1 MKRLKSI
8 DIFRGLSILWMLVAH
23 LQHWWLRK
31 EDLWVYYFTWAI
43 FDVIGSA
50 GFLFIAGISTT
61 ISYKNRLIKAE
72 NSENYNLKM
81 LRTEYMF
88 RASFILFLAI
98 LYNFVS
104 VVRTGNLLFIW
115 TWFVLL
121 TTAVS
126 LFIAWPLLK
135 ILKSVRI
142 ILGAVI
148 WILNQ
153 YILAFLSGYKGQ
165 VNSYGILFYIFYNTT
180 EVDPI
185 LSFFP
190 FFLFGTVIGEVLFD
204 VYRIN
209 NQVERNLA
217 LKNKLVFPLS
227 VIGAC
232 LIAFGILFEFPTF
245 LQHRTFPWMIYSLG
259 VDLLFFSILITAE
272 EFLFNE
278 TKRNYNFLF
287 YYSYYSLT
295 IYLAHNVLYYVFN
308 SQLNAYNIWYFILV
322 TIIITSF
329 ALMILHKTLGRKASV
344 KQIITR
350 LGAGLAEKFE
360 RRRQINDKS
369 KSL

>member
-1 MKRLKSI
+1 MKRLKSL

-31 EDLWVYYFTWAI
+31 EDLWVYHFTWAL

-98 LYNFVS
+98 LYNTVS
-104 VVRTGNLLFIW
+104 VVRTGNLIFIW

-165 VNSYGILFYIFYNTT
+165 VNTYGILFYILYNTT

-190 FFLFGTVIGEVLFD
+190 FFFIR
-204 VYRIN
+204 YRD
-209 NQVERNLA
+209 
-217 LKNKLVFPLS
+217 
-227 VIGAC
+227 
-232 LIAFGILFEFPTF
+232 
-245 LQHRTFPWMIYSLG
+245 W
-259 VDLLFFSILITAE
+259 
-272 EFLFNE
+272 
-278 TKRNYNFLF
+278 
-287 YYSYYSLT
+287 
-295 IYLAHNVLYYVFN
+295 
-308 SQLNAYNIWYFILV
+308 
-322 TIIITSF
+322 
-329 ALMILHKTLGRKASV
+329 
-344 KQIITR
+344 
-350 LGAGLAEKFE
+350 
-360 RRRQINDKS
+360 
-369 KSL
+369 

>member
-1 MKRLKSI
+1 
-8 DIFRGLSILWMLVAH
+8 MLVAH
-23 LQHWWLRK
+23 LLHWWLRK
-31 EDLWVYYFTWAI
+31 EDLWVYHFTWAI

-61 ISYKNRLIKAE
+61 ISYKNRIIKAE

-88 RASFILFLAI
+88 RACCILLLAI
-98 LYNFVS
+98 VYNFIS
-104 VVRTGNLLFIW
+104 VIRTGNLLFIW

-121 TTAVS
+121 TAAVS
-126 LFIAWPLLK
+126 LFIVWPLLK
-135 ILKSVRI
+135 ILKSVRV

-153 YILAFLSGYKGQ
+153 YIFAFLSGYKGQ
-165 VNSYGILFYIFYNTT
+165 LNTYGILFYILYNTT

-185 LSFFP
+185 LAFFP
-190 FFLFGTVIGEVLFD
+190 FFLFGTVIGDVIFD
-204 VYRIN
+204 VYSID
-209 NQVERNLA
+209 NQAERNLA
-217 LKNKLVFPLS
+217 LKYNLVFPL
-227 VIGAC
+227 VIIGTC
-232 LIAFGILFEFPTF
+232 LIIFGILFEFPTF

-259 VDLLFFSILITAE
+259 VDLVFFSVLICAE

-295 IYLAHNVLYYVFN
+295 VYFAHNFLYFIFF
-308 SQLNAYNIWYFILV
+308 SQLNARNIWFFILV

-329 ALMILHKTLGRKASV
+329 ALRILYKTLGRNASV
-344 KQIITR
+344 KQTISR
-350 LGAGLAEKFE
+350 LGASVAEILEKK
-360 RRRQINDKS
+360 RQINDKS

>member
-1 MKRLKSI
+1 MKRLHSI

-23 LQHWWLRK
+23 LQHWWLRE
-31 EDLWVYYFTWAI
+31 EDLWFYHLTWAI

-50 GFLFIAGISTT
+50 GFLFIAGISTA
-61 ISYKNRLIKAE
+61 ISYKNRIIKAE
-72 NSENYNLKM
+72 NSENYNLNM

-88 RASFILFLAI
+88 RACCILLLAI

-135 ILKSVRI
+135 TLKSVRV

-148 WILNQ
+148 WVLNQ
-153 YILAFLSGYKGQ
+153 YILVFLSGYKGHL
-165 VNSYGILFYIFYNTT
+165 NTYGILFYILYNTT

-185 LSFFP
+185 LAFFP
-190 FFLFGTVIGEVLFD
+190 FFLFGTVIGEVIFD
-204 VYRIN
+204 VYAID
-209 NQVERNLA
+209 NQAERNSA
-217 LKNKLVFPLS
+217 LKYKLVFPLFI
-227 VIGAC
+227 IGAC
-232 LIAFGILFEFPTF
+232 LITLGILFEFPTF

-259 VDLLFFSILITAE
+259 VDLVFLSVLISAE

-295 IYLAHNVLYYVFN
+295 VYLAHNFLYYIFS
-308 SQLNAYNIWYFILV
+308 SQLNACNIWFFILV

-329 ALMILHKTLGRKASV
+329 ALRILYKTLGRNASV
-344 KQIITR
+344 KQTISR
-350 LGAGLAEKFE
+350 LGAGLAEYCEKK
-360 RRRQINDKS
+360 RQFKNKR

>member
-1 MKRLKSI
+1 MKRLHSI

-23 LQHWWLRK
+23 LQHWWLRE
-31 EDLWVYYFTWAI
+31 EDLWVYHLTWAI

-50 GFLFIAGISTT
+50 GFLFIAGVCTT
-61 ISYKNRLIKAE
+61 ISFKNRMIKAE

-88 RASFILFLAI
+88 RASCILFLAI
-98 LYNFVS
+98 VYNFVS
-104 VVRTGNLLFIW
+104 VVRTGDLLFIW

-135 ILKSVRI
+135 ISKLVRI

-148 WILNQ
+148 WIINQ

-165 VNSYGILFYIFYNTT
+165 INTYGILFYILYNTT

-190 FFLFGTVIGEVLFD
+190 FFLFGTVIGEVVFD
-204 VYRIN
+204 VYSID
-209 NQVERNLA
+209 NQQKRNLA
-217 LKNKLVFPLS
+217 LKNKLIFPLFI
-227 VIGAC
+227 IGAC
-232 LIAFGILFEFPTF
+232 LISFGILFEFPTF

-259 VDLLFFSILITAE
+259 IDLIFFSVLISAE

-295 IYLAHNVLYYVFN
+295 VYLAHNVLYYVFN
-308 SQLNAYNIWYFILV
+308 SQLNAHNIWYFILV
-322 TIIITSF
+322 TIVITSF
-329 ALMILHKTLGRKASV
+329 ALMILYKTLGRNASV
-344 KQIITR
+344 KQTISR
-350 LGAGLAEKFE
+350 LGAGLADKFE
-360 RRRQINDKS
+360 KNRRINDRS
-369 KSL
+369 NSL